1 MNHERINR
9 SLRIRK
15 NIRSVCIRSNSY
27 YFITYLISKKNRAI
41 KYIPGFIL
49 ILIGIYNLF
58 YVGVDSST
66 LGDVN
71 RLLVVVTTMIAGFIG
86 LSTGLIIGI
95 FKKGRE

>member
-1 MNHERINR
+1 MEELIIHLEFAKI
-9 SLRIRK
+9 LGAFALGAIV
-15 NIRSVCIRSNSY
+15 IT
-27 YFITYLISKKNRAI
+27 FITYLISKKNRTI

-58 YVGVDSST
+58 YVGADSPT
-66 LGDVN
+66 LEDVN